1 MILLSIYK
9 SVCRTKE
16 ARKELTKTRKE
27 RRQRGFHD
35 LFIAVL

>member
-1 MILLSIYK
+1 MVLLSIYK

-16 ARKELTKTRKE
+16 AKKELAKARRE
-27 RRQRGFHD
+27 RRQCGFHD